1 MNLKFWQKYGWSSS
15 DEKATISREI
25 EHAEKH
31 DEFPLQ
37 LVMSIEGSLGNRSID
52 IHRYVEEIST
62 SHNTRKI
69 AIYRL
74 VEIAELGFPPVVKSL
89 KKFDENENKA

>member
-1 MNLKFWQKYGWSSS
+1 MNLKFWQKHGWTSSEERQS
-15 DEKATISREI
+15 VSNEI

-37 LVMSIEGSLGNRSID
+37 LVLSVEGSLGNRSID

-62 SHNTRKI
+62 SRNPRKI
-69 AIYRL
+69 AIYKL

-89 KKFDENENKA
+89 KKFEENENKA